1 MRPSKRRDVRQELR
15 ENAESVALALRNSMA
30 EVKHVPVNDDG
41 GKEVQTGYAEMLA
54 LQCHLALSR
63 NRPGY
68 ARVSTADHNLDAQ
81 TAVLQAAGCTMVRT
95 ETGDGATLAGR
106 PELGTILEFIHP
118 GETLVVTR
126 IDRLARSM
134 RDLQII
140 VATLKDKGA
149 HLAATEQ
156 PVDTSTAAGK
166 AFFDMLGVFA
176 EFETNLRRERQAEGV
191 AAAKQRATYRGRL
204 PSIDMEAIKHR
215 LARGLSPTAI
225 ARELRISRGTVYK
238 ARADMADIA

>member
-1 MRPSKRRDVRQELR
+1 MNTPCPHFLVHFGWFPGEWTAHVNGTPKM
-15 ENAESVALALRNSMA
+15 NSSSA
-30 EVKHVPVNDDG
+30 
-41 GKEVQTGYAEMLA
+41 
-54 LQCHLALSR
+54 R
-63 NRPGY
+63 IGY
-68 ARVSTADHNLDAQ
+68 ARVSTADQNLDAQ
-81 TAVLQAAGCTMVRT
+81 TAALQAAGCTMVRT

-191 AAAKQRATYRGRL
+191 AAAKQRGAYRDRL
-204 PSIDMEAIKHR
+204 PRIDMEGIKYR
-215 LARGLSPTAI
+215 PAMGLSPTDV
-225 ARELRISRGTVYK
+225 ARELRVSRGTVYK
-238 ARADMADIA
+238 ARAGMTDIA